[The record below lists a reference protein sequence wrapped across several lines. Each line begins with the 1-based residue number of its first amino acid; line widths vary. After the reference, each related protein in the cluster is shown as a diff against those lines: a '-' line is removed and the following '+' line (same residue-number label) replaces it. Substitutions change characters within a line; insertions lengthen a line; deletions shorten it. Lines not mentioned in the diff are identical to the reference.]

1 MAAYLIADIEVQDAA
16 AFEEY
21 REQVPATLE
30 PFGGTYIVRGG
41 AATALEG
48 GWEPKRIVVLEFP
61 SMDALQSWY
70 HSDAYKG
77 PKAARIRATMTRA
90 VAVEGV

>member
-1 MAAYLIADIEVQDAA
+1 MAAYLIADIEVHDAA

-21 REQVPATLE
+21 RKQVPATLE

-41 AATALEG
+41 AATEMEG

-70 HSDAYKG
+70 NSDGYKD
-77 PKAARIRATMTRA
+77 PKSLRVRATMTRA
-90 VAVEGV
+90 VAVEGA